1 MPKVKICDPGALK
14 GPNGNSGDP
23 AKKRRPPAKKNKQL
37 EDKLIEMFGMSLQMV
52 DLLKVLGLNNRACAK
67 RWVQENGIVPIE
79 INGRQR
85 FLATEVA
92 QALERSKLR
101 AV

>member
-1 MPKVKICDPGALK
+1 MPKVKICDLGALK
-14 GPNGNSGDP
+14 GPQGNAGEP

-67 RWVQENGIVPIE
+67 RWAQENGIVPIE